1 MRDRSLILVAGLLVI
16 LFLGVGGLYA
26 FDQARKDTIA
36 EGVRVGGVEVGG
48 LDRLEARD
56 KIISEMRAR
65 QRLPIVVRDGRSRFR
80 MTPQQAAVE
89 YDVNAMVDAAIARSR
104 EGSIFQR
111 TWRDLRGT
119 ALNENVPAEVTFSRL
134 VVTRFVDRIERR
146 LNRKPQNAHLVVDGG
161 SLRKV
166 PGKRGVRIDSRG
178 LQNRLIA
185 AITGLTAANIR
196 VRAVKTQPKI
206 KMADLEERYPTV
218 LVIDRPGFK
227 LRLYRRLRHV
237 RTYGIAIGQAG
248 YDTPAGEYSITDK
261 AVNPNWYVP
270 NAAWTGSLAGQVIP
284 GGAANNP
291 LKSRWLG
298 FGEGRGI
305 HGTAETGSIGTAAS
319 HGCIRMLIPEVEELY
334 PRVPVGAPLFVV

>member
-1 MRDRSLILVAGLLVI
+1 
-16 LFLGVGGLYA
+16 
-26 FDQARKDTIA
+26 
-36 EGVRVGGVEVGG
+36 
-48 LDRLEARD
+48 
-56 KIISEMRAR
+56 
-65 QRLPIVVRDGRSRFR
+65 
-80 MTPQQAAVE
+80 
-89 YDVNAMVDAAIARSR
+89 
-104 EGSIFQR
+104 
-111 TWRDLRGT
+111 
-119 ALNENVPAEVTFSRL
+119 
-134 VVTRFVDRIERR
+134 
-146 LNRKPQNAHLVVDGG
+146 
-161 SLRKV
+161 
-166 PGKRGVRIDSRG
+166 VRIDSRG